1 LPFHCSEHLLFVQA
15 STKHS
20 FNLKAHASRKRSAV
34 LPGKWKFSPGKA
46 VMGSAKEKK
55 KFRIREEKI
64 TQKATA
70 YTSID
75 L

>member
-1 LPFHCSEHLLFVQA
+1 
-15 STKHS
+15 
-20 FNLKAHASRKRSAV
+20 
-34 LPGKWKFSPGKA
+34 
-46 VMGSAKEKK
+46 MGSAKEKK